1 VARPLRRRPGDLQ
14 AVLLDHQHAA
24 FGRHFVRRADA
35 TPARIV
41 AQHVPAFAQVEI
53 RRPLGLLGC
62 ASKSTQEVE
71 DAIGDI
77 QESML
82 AALGQAGLKSF
93 PMVARRVQFADDLQA
108 LWYLRGDLMAA
119 LADLHGEAH
128 ARETIRNISDQF
140 QGLLP
145 KGLSTRP
152 SPLGK

>member
-1 VARPLRRRPGDLQ
+1 
-14 AVLLDHQHAA
+14 
-24 FGRHFVRRADA
+24 
-35 TPARIV
+35 
-41 AQHVPAFAQVEI
+41 
-53 RRPLGLLGC
+53 
-62 ASKSTQEVE
+62 
-71 DAIGDI
+71 
-77 QESML
+77 
-82 AALGQAGLKSF
+82 
-93 PMVARRVQFADDLQA
+93 MVARRVQFADDLQA